1 MNFKL
6 RSLVAAA
13 VAGSFMM
20 GFGANAMADS
30 TDDIVNALIAKGVL
44 TEEEGALLQK
54 GRTGEKEAAEAKKK
68 TAVSAKY
75 KDGIVLETGDGKNS
89 LQINGRIHA
98 DYRAYDYSSSDTSAA
113 TGALSTSDPQG
124 ADTFDIRRARIGTKF
139 KFLDYYSGEIV
150 TDFAA
155 TNKLDVAYLNI
166 AWWKPAQIRIGQ
178 YKQPFSLEELTSSN
192 NIDFNERSFA
202 DALHV
207 EKQAGAMV
215 HGAPAKG
222 FTYALSLANGEG
234 QNSTEKDVRVDSK
247 DVIGRA
253 TVNFAELMENKEMV
267 MHVGGAFAKG
277 DTAKDAKNQFGGDG
291 RTEARGVTFLTAPS
305 VSPVAGVNGSIDRSR
320 YNGELALAYGPFKVQ
335 GQYINANY
343 DYDATA
349 TTSVDADIKS
359 YYIQALWTLTGES
372 HASRYKDGVFGAL
385 KPKNN
390 FNAETLSGGAWEAGI
405 RYSKL
410 DASDFKNANGTGISG
425 TSKYTEADA
434 LTVGLKFIANPH
446 VRFLL
451 DYVKT
456 DFENPVTGS
465 VVTVNGKN
473 EDSEKAILFRTQF
486 AF

>member
-30 TDDIVNALIAKGVL
+30 TDDILNALIAKGVL
-44 TEEEGALLQK
+44 TEEEGSLLMK

-68 TAVSAKY
+68 SAVSAKY

-98 DYRAYDYSSSDTSAA
+98 DYRNYDYDSSDTSP
-113 TGALSTSDPQG
+113 GALSSAG

-150 TDFAA
+150 TDFSSA
-155 TNKLDVAYLNI
+155 NKLDVAYLNI

-202 DALHV
+202 DVLHA

-215 HGAPAKG
+215 HGAPVKG
-222 FTYALSLANGEG
+222 FTYALSLANGEN
-234 QNSTEKDVRVDSK
+234 QNSRETDVSVDAKDI
-247 DVIGRA
+247 IGRA

-277 DTAKDAKNQFGGDG
+277 DIAKNGSTQFFGGNVA
-291 RTEARGVTFLTAPS
+291 TEARGAQFMTTPTIA
-305 VSPVAGVNGSIDRSR
+305 PVAGVDGSIDRSR
-320 YNGELALAYGPFKVQ
+320 YNGELALAHGPFKVQ

-349 TTSVDADIKS
+349 ITNVDADVKS

-390 FNAETLSGGAWEAGI
+390 FNPETLSGGAWEAGI
-405 RYSKL
+405 RYSKF

-425 TSKYTEADA
+425 AGKYTEADA
-434 LTVGLKFIANPH
+434 LTLGLKFVANAH

-456 DFENPVTGS
+456 DFENPVTNG

>member
-30 TDDIVNALIAKGVL
+30 TDDILNALIAKGVL
-44 TEEEGALLQK
+44 TEEEGSLLMK

-68 TAVSAKY
+68 NSVSAKY
-75 KDGIVLETGDGKNS
+75 KDGIVLESGDGKNS
-89 LQINGRIHA
+89 MQINGRIHA
-98 DYRAYDYSSSDTSAA
+98 DYRNYDYDSSDTSP
-113 TGALSTSDPQG
+113 GSSLSSAG
-124 ADTFDIRRARIGTKF
+124 ADTFDIRRARIGAKF
-139 KFLDYYSGEIV
+139 KFLDYYTGEIV

-155 TNKLDVAYLNI
+155 SNKLDVAYLNI

-202 DALHV
+202 DHLNV

-215 HGAPAKG
+215 HGEPVKG
-222 FTYALSLANGEG
+222 LTYALSFANGEA
-234 QNSTEKDVRVDSK
+234 QNSTEKDVSVDSK
-247 DVIGRA
+247 DIIGRA
-253 TVNFAELMENKEMV
+253 TVNFAELMENKNMV
-267 MHVGGAFAKG
+267 LHVGGAFAKG
-277 DTAKDAKNQFGGDG
+277 DLAKDGKNAFGGDVK
-291 RTEARGVTFLTAPS
+291 TESRGVTFMTAPTIA
-305 VSPVAGVNGSIDRSR
+305 PVAGVDGSIDRTR

-343 DYDATA
+343 DYAATA
-349 TTSVDADIKS
+349 STNVDEDIKS
-359 YYIQALWTLTGES
+359 YYVQALWTLTGES
-372 HASRYKDGVFGAL
+372 HASRYKGGVFGAL
-385 KPKNN
+385 KPTNN
-390 FNAETLSGGAWEAGI
+390 FDPSKLTGGAWEAGI
-405 RYSKL
+405 RYSKF
-410 DASDFKNANGTGISG
+410 DASNFKNANGTGISG
-425 TSKYTEADA
+425 AAKYTEADA
-434 LTVGLKFIANPH
+434 LTVGLKFVANPH
-446 VRFLL
+446 LRFLL

-456 DFENPVTGS
+456 DFENPVTGG